1 MGSQFDSS
9 EMGPFKVLVLG
20 GCYGGLSA
28 ALNLLDL
35 SEGRAARQGNG
46 AVPGHDGKITI
57 DITIVDE
64 RDGYYHL
71 IGSPLALADE
81 AYASK
86 AWVRYEDIAALKT
99 PKITMIQ
106 GKATK
111 VDMSSKR
118 ATVLETSTQAPRDL
132 AYDYLVVAT
141 GLRRAWPVVPQ
152 SLYRKQYLSEAGA
165 HIAAVSEAP
174 DGVVVVGGGAVGIE
188 MAAELKTVRPG
199 VRVTLVHSRDRLL
212 SSEPLPDEC
221 KDKALELVRDAGVET
236 LLGRRLDH
244 TEEVV
249 RDGGQKV
256 TELTFTDG
264 HKMDSSVVIMAVS
277 RSVPST
283 DFLPK
288 EALEEDGLIMARPE
302 LRFAGDVP
310 NAHVHFG
317 IGDAIKWSGIKRC
330 GGAMHMGYYAAH
342 NIHELI
348 LERLNGTAPKFL
360 ELGEIPPV
368 IGLAVG
374 KKAMSYSPG
383 QGVDAGEEVMRVF
396 FGDDLGFDICWRHM
410 RLGQESGV
418 PKGSPVEG

>member
-1 MGSQFDSS
+1 M
-9 EMGPFKVLVLG
+9 
-20 GCYGGLSA
+20 
-28 ALNLLDL
+28 
-35 SEGRAARQGNG
+35 
-46 AVPGHDGKITI
+46 
-57 DITIVDE
+57 
-64 RDGYYHL
+64 

-86 AWVRYEDIAALKT
+86 AWVRYEDMAALKT

-152 SLYRKQYLSEAGA
+152 SLFRKQYLYEAGA
-165 HIAAVSEAP
+165 HIAAVSDAP

-188 MAAELKTVRPG
+188 MAAELKTVRPE
-199 VRVTLVHSRDRLL
+199 VRVTLVHSRDKLL
-212 SSEPLPDEC
+212 SSELLPDEC
-221 KDKALELVRDAGVET
+221 KDKALELVRDAGVEA
-236 LLGRRLDH
+236 LLGKRLQH
-244 TEEVV
+244 TEEVT
-249 RDGGQKV
+249 RDSGRKV
-256 TELTFTDG
+256 TEVTFTDG
-264 HKMDSSVVIMAVS
+264 HKMDASVVIMAVS

-283 DFLPK
+283 EFLPK

-302 LRFAGDVP
+302 MRFAGDVP

-317 IGDAIKWSGIKRC
+317 VGDAIKWSGIKRC
-330 GGAMHMGYYAAH
+330 GAAMHMGYYAAH

-348 LERLNGTAPKFL
+348 LEKLNGTAPKFL
-360 ELGEIPPV
+360 ELGEVPPM

-396 FGDDLGFDICWRHM
+396 FGDDLGFGICWRHM
-410 RLGQESGV
+410 RLGQELGL
-418 PKGSPVEG
+418 PKGSPIEG